1 MARQD
6 FREMLK
12 QELEAIKEKQFGG
25 FKRIWFGDYI
35 LIALTSSGFM
45 VKEGKEKGV
54 HLTGPFIRVLD
65 EKHIA
70 ICAHLSEEREGR
82 NVKIPIT
89 NEEGREIGKELQI
102 IVNLDKIEKS
112 EDKEIK
118 ELEEK
123 ISTAVISIIIKNS
136 RLLDGSE
143 ILGIGDR
150 YILLKSL
157 FPRELG
163 ELAKPK
169 NKKTGE
175 ISPEEDVTV
184 YLKDQIITLEDLSK
198 IGLAYFVQVNP
209 EFKLIGVAWTLPKP
223 FPLVFLLTVDAIER
237 TFGSLFKE
245 LLENLEEK
253 GFITI
258 KPPLT
263 EWE

>member
-6 FREMLK
+6 LKEEIRQEFEEIKKEHFKGFRK
-12 QELEAIKEKQFGG
+12 
-25 FKRIWFGDYI
+25 IWFGDYI
-35 LIALTSSGFM
+35 LIAVTSSGFM

-54 HLTGPFIRVLD
+54 HLTGPFIRVLNG
-65 EKHIA
+65 KHIA

-89 NEEGREIGKELQI
+89 NKEGREIGKELQI
-102 IVNLDKIEKS
+102 IVNLDKIEKI
-112 EDKEIK
+112 EDNKIK

-123 ISTAVISIIIKNS
+123 ISTILISFLLENS
-136 RLLDGSE
+136 RLLDESE
-143 ILGIGDR
+143 ILEIGNK

-163 ELAKPK
+163 ALAKPK

-175 ISPEEDVTV
+175 ITLEEYITA
-184 YLKDQIITLEDLSK
+184 YLKDQIITLADLPK
-198 IGLAYFVQVNP
+198 IGWAYFVQIKP
-209 EFKLIGVAWTLPKP
+209 EFKLIGVVWTLPKLLP
-223 FPLVFLLTVDAIER
+223 SAFLLSMDATEKSLD
-237 TFGSLFKE
+237 SLFKE
-245 LLENLEEK
+245 LLRTFEEK

>member
-6 FREMLK
+6 LNEEIRQEFEEIKKEHFKGFRK
-12 QELEAIKEKQFGG
+12 
-25 FKRIWFGDYI
+25 IWFGDL

-45 VKEGKEKGV
+45 IKEGKEKGV
-54 HLTGPFIRVLD
+54 HLTGPFIRILD

-89 NEEGREIGKELQI
+89 NKEGREIGKELQI

-112 EDKEIK
+112 KDDEVK

-123 ISTAVISIIIKNS
+123 IITILISFLIENS
-136 RLLDGSE
+136 RPLDGSE
-143 ILGIGDR
+143 ILEIENK
-150 YILLKSL
+150 YLLLKSL

-163 ELAKPK
+163 ALAKPK

-175 ISPEEDVTV
+175 INLEEYITA
-184 YLKDQIITLEDLSK
+184 YLKDQIITLEDLPK
-198 IGLAYFVQVNP
+198 IGWAYFVQIKP
-209 EFKLIGVAWTLPKP
+209 EFKLIGAVWTLPKSFLP
-223 FPLVFLLTVDAIER
+223 AFLLPMDATEKSLD
-237 TFGSLFKE
+237 SLFSE
-245 LLENLEEK
+245 LLRTLEEN

-258 KPPLT
+258 RPPLT
-263 EWE
+263 EWV